1 MITLKEAKN
10 YLKVDT
16 DTDDELIERLLESAK
31 KIVKDVGRLDTVDD
45 EILKVEL
52 SILHTLEYLYDT
64 RGNTDFNKLLLELR
78 SLLDGVRA
86 YKF

>member
-31 KIVKDVGRLDTVDD
+31 KIVKDVGRLDTVD
-45 EILKVEL
+45 EESLKVEL